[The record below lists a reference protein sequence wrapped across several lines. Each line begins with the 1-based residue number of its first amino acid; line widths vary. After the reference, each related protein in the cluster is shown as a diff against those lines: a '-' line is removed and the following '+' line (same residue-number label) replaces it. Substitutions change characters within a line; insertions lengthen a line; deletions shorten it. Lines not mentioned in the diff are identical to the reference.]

1 MTDPNPVSAIPIWYG
16 LLTPILEVLTDGQIW
31 RKRDLHTAVEDH
43 LGLTAE
49 QRAEM
54 LQSGQRRADNRI
66 GWALSALYRA
76 KLVDKPARATFVIT
90 DAGRA
95 LLAANPAGITA
106 KTLQALPEYQNHT
119 PTRIGTS
126 SIDTALDALASDE
139 EVDPLEQIESGVGRL
154 HAEVAADL
162 LERLREQHPDFLEQS
177 VLDVLVAMGYG
188 GTEGRAARIGGSG
201 DGGVD
206 GVIDQDPLGLD
217 RIYVQAKRYAA
228 DNTVGRPDIQGFVGA
243 LHGVGAARGIFITTS
258 TFTSGA
264 REYARNLGTRV
275 ILIDGARLADL
286 MIRYG
291 VAVQTRQT
299 FTVVEV
305 DEDYFE

>member
-1 MTDPNPVSAIPIWYG
+1 MTAPVSEMPVWSG
-16 LLTPILEVLTDGQIW
+16 FLTPVLEVLMDAQVW

-54 LQSGQRRADNRI
+54 LPSGQRRADNRI
-66 GWALSALYRA
+66 GWALSGLYPA

-90 DAGRA
+90 DAGRS
-95 LLAANPAGITA
+95 LLAEHPNGITE
-106 KTLQALPEYQNHT
+106 KILTTLPEYQDYAPART
-119 PTRIGTS
+119 AST
-126 SIDTALDALASDE
+126 IDVPQDSHVTVE
-139 EVDPLEQIESGVGRL
+139 EEIEPLEQIEGGVGRL

-162 LERLREQHPDFLEQS
+162 LDRLRNQAPEFLEQS

-206 GVIDQDPLGLD
+206 GVIDQDPLGLE

-228 DNTVGRPDIQGFVGA
+228 ENPPSTPCRAVPPQSADPRFRRSSVPCTASAPPAASSSPPAPSPSAPASTRRASA
-243 LHGVGAARGIFITTS
+243 LASSSS
-258 TFTSGA
+258 TGSVSRT
-264 REYARNLGTRV
+264 
-275 ILIDGARLADL
+275 
-286 MIRYG
+286 
-291 VAVQTRQT
+291 
-299 FTVVEV
+299 
-305 DEDYFE
+305 

>member
-1 MTDPNPVSAIPIWYG
+1 MPVWSG
-16 LLTPILEVLTDGQIW
+16 FLTPVLEVLMDEQVW
-31 RKRDLHTAVEDH
+31 RKRDLHSAVEDH
-43 LGLTAE
+43 VGLTTE
-49 QRAEM
+49 QRAEK
-54 LQSGQRRADNRI
+54 LPSGQRRADNRI
-66 GWALSALYRA
+66 GWALSGLYRA
-76 KLVDKPARATFVIT
+76 KLVDRPARATFVIT
-90 DAGRA
+90 DAGRS
-95 LLAANPAGITA
+95 LLAEHPDGITEKIL
-106 KTLQALPEYQNHT
+106 KTLPEYQDYAPARTASSSNIT
-119 PTRIGTS
+119 PDPYVVAR
-126 SIDTALDALASDE
+126 E
-139 EVDPLEQIESGVGRL
+139 ENDPLEQIEGGVGRL

-162 LERLREQHPDFLEQS
+162 LDRLRCQAPEFLEQS

-206 GVIDQDPLGLD
+206 GVIDQDPLGLE

-228 DNTVGRPDIQGFVGA
+228 DNTVGRPEIQAFVGA
-243 LHGVGAARGIFITTS
+243 LHGVGAARGVFITTS
-258 TFTSGA
+258 SFTSGA
-264 REYARNLGTRV
+264 REYAQNIGTRV
-275 ILIDGARLADL
+275 ILIDGQRLADL

>member
-1 MTDPNPVSAIPIWYG
+1 MPVWSG
-16 LLTPILEVLTDGQIW
+16 FLTPVLEVLTDGRFW

-43 LGLTAE
+43 VGLAAE
-49 QRAEM
+49 QRAEV
-54 LQSGQRRADNRI
+54 LPSGRRRTDNRI
-66 GWALSALYRA
+66 GWALSGLYRA
-76 KLVDKPARATFVIT
+76 GLIDRPARATFIIT

-95 LLAANPAGITA
+95 LLAAHPAGITE
-106 KTLQALPEYQNHT
+106 KILKALPEYRDYT
-119 PTRIGTS
+119 PARTGS
-126 SIDTALDALASDE
+126 SNGDTVAATEAADE
-139 EVDPLEQIESGVGRL
+139 VVDPLEQIERGVERL

-162 LERLREQHPDFLEQS
+162 LARLRGQDPAFLEQS

-188 GTEGRAARIGGSG
+188 GTEGRATRIGGSG

-206 GVIDQDPLGLD
+206 GVIDQDPLGLE

-228 DNTVGRPDIQGFVGA
+228 DNIVGRPEIQAFVGA
-243 LHGVGAARGIFITTS
+243 LHGVGAARGVFITTS
-258 TFTSGA
+258 AFTSGA
-264 REYARNLGTRV
+264 REYAQSIGTRI
-275 ILIDGARLADL
+275 ILIDGKRLAEL

-299 FTVVEV
+299 FTIVEV